1 MNKEFS
7 VGAIIFRKEKEQVLF
22 LLIYSGRNRKWG
34 FPKGHIELGEGEK
47 DAALREVKEET
58 GIANLRFVGGFR
70 EEDVYQTV
78 SKRLPYKGSVIEK
91 HSIYFLSETKTKDIV
106 VDTKEI
112 TDYKWLGIIDAEKLL
127 VFDSLKRILRK
138 SEVFVHAKTPKN
150 AETTT

>member
-1 MNKEFS
+1 
-7 VGAIIFRKEKEQVLF
+7 
-22 LLIYSGRNRKWG
+22 
-34 FPKGHIELGEGEK
+34 
-47 DAALREVKEET
+47 LREVKEET